1 MSTDPALARTAMIDA
16 DHPEVIAFAH
26 AAIGDAADD
35 KTRAIRIYYAV
46 RDKIRYDPYRVD
58 LSEAGLSASRALANG
73 YGSCVPKAALMA
85 AACRAVGVGARVGYA
100 DVYNHLSTQR
110 LREAIGTDI
119 YYYHGYTSVR
129 IGDRWIKATPTFN
142 VELCAKL
149 NLATLEFDGENDSIF
164 HPFSPDGA
172 RHMEYLQF
180 HGEFYDVQRSSI
192 LAAYAEHYPN
202 FEVLGTADWDRD
214 IEREGA
220 G

>member
-1 MSTDPALARTAMIDA
+1 MSTDPALAPTAMIDA
-16 DHPEVIAFAH
+16 DHPDVIAFAH
-26 AAIGDAADD
+26 AAIGDAADE
-35 KTRAIRIYYAV
+35 KSRAIRIYYAV

-58 LSEAGLSASRALANG
+58 LSEAGLSASRTLANG

-119 YYYHGYTSVR
+119 YYYHGYTAVR
-129 IGDRWIKATPTFN
+129 IGGNWIKATPTFN

-149 NLATLEFDGENDSIF
+149 KLATLEFDGENDSIF

-172 RHMEYLQF
+172 RHMEYLRF
-180 HGEFYDVQRSSI
+180 HGEFDDVPRGRI
-192 LAAYAEHYPN
+192 LSTYAEHYPN

-220 G
+220 A